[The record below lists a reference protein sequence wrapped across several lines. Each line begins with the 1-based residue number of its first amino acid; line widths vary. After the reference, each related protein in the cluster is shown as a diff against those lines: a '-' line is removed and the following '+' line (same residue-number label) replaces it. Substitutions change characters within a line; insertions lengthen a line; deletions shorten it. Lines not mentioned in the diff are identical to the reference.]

1 MTRNE
6 PFSGLLEWRSLR
18 ETGGSRSPDARHAS
32 IRPAEIAA
40 FPRWRDA
47 RHRRR
52 IEGDRILT
60 IPNLLSLYRLA
71 AAPVALW
78 MAIEGWRDAFF
89 ILVIISLVS
98 DLVDGPIARFFGQG
112 SRIGA
117 RLDTIADACTL
128 LAGLLGLYVLEGHDL
143 EPELAWLC
151 LFLASYAA
159 AAITSLVKF
168 GTLPAYHLYLSKA
181 AALCAGVFFVWLYVK
196 GFSRPFFL
204 VAVALGVMANVES
217 LLVTLF
223 LRRFRAD
230 ISSLFSLRAQ
240 SHNDES

>member
-1 MTRNE
+1 MA
-6 PFSGLLEWRSLR
+6 
-18 ETGGSRSPDARHAS
+18 RSPGSSVRS
-32 IRPAEIAA
+32 
-40 FPRWRDA
+40 
-47 RHRRR
+47 
-52 IEGDRILT
+52 
-60 IPNLLSLYRLA
+60 
-71 AAPVALW
+71 
-78 MAIEGWRDAFF
+78 
-89 ILVIISLVS
+89 
-98 DLVDGPIARFFGQG
+98 

-128 LAGLLGLYVLEGHDL
+128 LAGLLGLYVLERHDL
-143 EPELAWLC
+143 ESELVWLS

-168 GTLPAYHLYLSKA
+168 GALPAYHLYLSKA
-181 AALCAGVFFVWLYVK
+181 AALCAGVFFVWLYLT

-204 VAVALGVMANVES
+204 VTVGLGVLANVES

-240 SHNDES
+240 SINDES